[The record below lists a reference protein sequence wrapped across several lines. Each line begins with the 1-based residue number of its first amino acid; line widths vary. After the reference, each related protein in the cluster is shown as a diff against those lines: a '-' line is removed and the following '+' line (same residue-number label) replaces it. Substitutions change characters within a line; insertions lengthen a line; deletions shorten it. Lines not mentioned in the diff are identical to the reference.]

1 MSELRRWSRSVGG
14 GGGIAIVD
22 VDAVFEEK
30 RLFVPSDSFFFLLLH
45 PLANSRTCSY
55 DFVFV
60 LEKFPLLILVR

>member
-1 MSELRRWSRSVGG
+1 MSELRRWSRSVG

-30 RLFVPSDSFFFLLLH
+30 RLFVPSVSFFFLLLH
-45 PLANSRTCSY
+45 SLSNPRVRSY